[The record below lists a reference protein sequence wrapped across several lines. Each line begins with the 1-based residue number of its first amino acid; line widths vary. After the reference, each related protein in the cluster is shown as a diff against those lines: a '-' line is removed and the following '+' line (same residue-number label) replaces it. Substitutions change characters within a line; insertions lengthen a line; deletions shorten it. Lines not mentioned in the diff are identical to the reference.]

1 MFYNLIHFKG
11 TEKRAGIRTKEP
23 LKLEELTKSEIVSIT
38 DDSTTEVTQFRPA
51 DVLRINTVD
60 ESMATAITTP
70 ALDGKK
76 KQPKGMKIS

>member
-11 TEKRAGIRTKEP
+11 TDKLAGIRTKEP
-23 LKLEELTKSEIVSIT
+23 LKLEDLSKSEIVSIT

-60 ESMATAITTP
+60 EARVSTP
-70 ALDGKK
+70 AQPQPKK
-76 KQPKGMKIS
+76 KPKGMSIS